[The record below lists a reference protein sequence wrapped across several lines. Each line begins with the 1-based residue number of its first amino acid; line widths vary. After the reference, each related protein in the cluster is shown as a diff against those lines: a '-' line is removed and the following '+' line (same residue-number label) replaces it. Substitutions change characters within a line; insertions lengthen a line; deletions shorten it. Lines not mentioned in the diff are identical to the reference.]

1 LEPAKGEE
9 ELMIARVAPFVFRVL
24 LLAFGLA
31 TFVGIAG
38 EQAPAWAQEELFVT
52 NTAPV
57 NSITVY
63 NRTAVGNSGPIRALI
78 GAATGLTAPVGLVVD
93 TVNNELVVG
102 NFNNHSIT
110 VYNRTASG
118 NTAPLRTLS
127 GAATVLDGPSGI
139 FVDTINNELVV
150 ANASGPGGFGPS
162 ITVYSR
168 TASGNTAPLRRLSGA
183 ATGLSSAFGVAID
196 PVRDELVVT
205 DIANNSVRVYARTA
219 NGNIAPL
226 RTLSGAATGLSSPTG
241 IVVDRVNNELAVAN
255 LGNASITVYA
265 RTASGNTAPLR
276 TLTGAATGL
285 FQPLGLVVDTVN
297 NELLAANSNAAVNSI
312 TVHNRTASG
321 NSGTIR
327 ALIGAATGLFDPNF
341 IAITTATPPR
351 AEVGL
356 NASVFHTGQTI
367 TYRAVLTPGST
378 PTQVDI
384 YLGCLLPDG
393 VTILSLVQVSP
404 GVISIALGPSPVPF
418 LANQTLS
425 PLAVPFNFT
434 FTGPE
439 PVGTYF
445 PFAGLA
451 VAGSNPFTPA
461 NQLSLAVQS
470 FQYSP

>member
-1 LEPAKGEE
+1 LGPAKGEE
-9 ELMIARVAPFVFRVL
+9 ELMITRLAPVVFRVL
-24 LLAFGLA
+24 LFAVGL
-31 TFVGIAG
+31 TTLVRIGG
-38 EQAPAWAQEELFVT
+38 EPAPAWAQEELFVANFGAT
-52 NTAPV
+52 VGAG
-57 NSITVY
+57 SITVY
-63 NRTAVGNSGPIRALI
+63 S
-78 GAATGLTAPVGLVVD
+78 
-93 TVNNELVVG
+93 
-102 NFNNHSIT
+102 
-110 VYNRTASG
+110 RTASG

-127 GAATVLDGPSGI
+127 GAATGLFNPAGL
-139 FVDTINNELVV
+139 FVDTINNEMVV
-150 ANASGPGGFGPS
+150 GNSNNS

-168 TASGNTAPLRRLSGA
+168 TASGNTAPLRTLSGA
-183 ATGLSSAFGVAID
+183 ATGFDRTASVFVDTINNELIVAN
-196 PVRDELVVT
+196 LGT
-205 DIANNSVRVYARTA
+205 AGNTSVRVYARTA
-219 NGNIAPL
+219 NGNTAPL
-226 RTLSGAATGLSSPTG
+226 RTLSGAATGLSVAFSAAVDPVRDEL
-241 IVVDRVNNELAVAN
+241 VVTNFNNN
-255 LGNASITVYA
+255 SITVYS

-276 TLTGAATGL
+276 TLTGAATGIFQPAGLVVDRVNNELVVTANDPVNAIGVYNRTASGNTAPIRAIIGAATGL
-285 FQPLGLVVDTVN
+285 FQPLGLIVDTVN
-297 NELLAANSNAAVNSI
+297 NELLVANGPVNDI
-312 TVHNRTASG
+312 IVFNRTASG
-321 NSGTIR
+321 NSGPIR
-327 ALIGAATGLFDPNF
+327 ALIGAATGLNAPQF
-341 IAITTATPPR
+341 IAVTTATPPR